1 MAPTAIVVPVLEACA
16 STGGGAARTRR
27 TARTAC
33 RRTSRCS
40 TRSSTTASYGNVTCA
55 LRGDCRRPSRL
66 RLHARPIWRVPGSEG
81 APAVL
86 YIAPEPDGPFREL
99 TDALAQAF
107 PEHPPYDGAF
117 AEVVPHLT
125 VAWHHDAPVDE
136 IRADVAGASRSLRG
150 RARRRSC
157 ASIATGKRT
166 RARRSAIRT
175 AGRRSR
181 RRRGR
186 TNAPNESAGTHG
198 LRTPR

>member
-16 STGGGAARTRR
+16 STGRWRGAYTEDGADGMPPHVTLLYPFIDDGVLRERHVRTV
-27 TARTAC
+27 A
-33 RRTSRCS
+33 
-40 TRSSTTASYGNVTCA
+40 GIV
-55 LRGDCRRPSRL
+55 G
-66 RLHARPIWRVPGSEG
+66 ARPAFDFTLARFGEFPGGEG

-136 IRADVAGASRSLRG
+136 IRADVAGALPIAARASEASLMRFD
-150 RARRRSC
+150 SHWQ
-157 ASIATGKRT
+157 
-166 RARRSAIRT
+166 
-175 AGRRSR
+175 
-181 RRRGR
+181 
-186 TNAPNESAGTHG
+186 THA
-198 LRTPR
+198 RTPLSD